1 MDPTKTEYSLK
12 FQIALVS
19 LGLGLVETRVCSGGV
34 YLEELEPAQILITI
48 DGR

>member
-19 LGLGLVETRVCSGGV
+19 FGLGLVETRVCSGGV